1 MLYQLPPGWK
11 LDLGRLEHFL
21 QVLPRGIRHVVEFR
35 EPSWY
40 ADDVLRLL
48 EAHRVALCLHDMPG
62 SATGRQRVGPFI
74 YVRFHGAS
82 GRYDGSYGE
91 DRLDGWAEWL
101 RAQRLSGAEVYAYF
115 NNDVGGHAPRDAV
128 ILRRLLV
135 GEQRNEHED
144 LEEASDEQ

>member
-48 EAHRVALCLHDMPG
+48 EAHRVALCLHDMSG

-74 YVRFHGAS
+74 YV
-82 GRYDGSYGE
+82 
-91 DRLDGWAEWL
+91 
-101 RAQRLSGAEVYAYF
+101 YAYF
-115 NNDVGGHAPRDAV
+115 NHDVGGHVPRDAV